1 MWYSIKNRVIGLKV
15 MNTSGKTLMIL
26 GGSELQLPAIEKAI
40 KMGHKVIVCD
50 YYEVCAGKSVPGVI
64 GELISTYDYEGV
76 LKTAKKYHIDGITTL
91 CTDYPMRIV
100 AKVAETLGLPGITYK
115 AAFTAT
121 DKAAM
126 RRCLEKAGVPIPKY
140 ISVNTREEYEAAIKQ
155 FKEKCVVKA
164 VDNSG
169 SRGIQLIYDINDSMK
184 INEAYNYCKEFSRSG
199 ELLIEEFMEG
209 PEVCVETLNY
219 KGQCYPIQITD
230 QLAKEPPFFTD
241 AGYSQPTFLSDDI
254 KNQINDIAIRA
265 NIALENFMGS
275 SCTEII
281 VTKDGPKVVEV
292 GPRLAGDYMT
302 SHLVPLSTGVDM
314 VDAIIK
320 IALGEAPDLEKKY
333 NKGSC
338 IRYYMK
344 PVVGKIKTIEGIEA
358 AKNIPGVN
366 WVHMMKEPGDMA
378 VELRSSNDRIGF
390 VMAQG
395 DTSEAAINACET
407 ALNLINVVT
416 E

>member
-1 MWYSIKNRVIGLKV
+1 MKK
-15 MNTSGKTLMIL
+15 KLMIL
-26 GGSELQLPAIEKAI
+26 GGSELQLPAIEKAMD
-40 KMGHKVIVCD
+40 MGYQVIVCD
-50 YYEVCAGKSVPGVI
+50 YYEDCAGKRVPGVI
-64 GELISTYDYEGV
+64 GELISTYDYDGV
-76 LKTAKKYHIDGITTL
+76 LEAAKKYNIDGIVTL

-140 ISVNTREEYEAAIKQ
+140 ISVNSKEEYLEAINE
-155 FKEKCVVKA
+155 FKERCVVKA

-169 SRGIQLIYDINDSMK
+169 SRGIQLIYDINDTEKVNS
-184 INEAYNYCKEFSRSG
+184 AFDYCKEFSRSG
-199 ELLIEEFMEG
+199 ELVIEEFMEG

-241 AGYSQPTFLSDDI
+241 AGYSQPTFLSDEI
-254 KNQINDIAIRA
+254 KEKINDVAIRA

-281 VTKDGPKVVEV
+281 VTDDGPKIVEV

-314 VDAIIK
+314 VEAIIK
-320 IALGEAPDLEKKY
+320 IALGEEPNLGKKY
-333 NKGSC
+333 EKGSC
-338 IRYYMK
+338 IRYFMK
-344 PVVGKIKTIEGIEA
+344 PVVGKIKAFEGLEE
-358 AKNIPGVN
+358 AKNVPGVN
-366 WVHMMKEPGDMA
+366 WVHMMKNVGDMA

-395 DTSEAAINACET
+395 NTAQEAIAACEK
-407 ALNLINVVT
+407 ALDMIEVVVDK
-416 E
+416 